1 MTTISGLYET
11 SSHELTLLESL
22 DLVGRKSDLR
32 QLLKWLKLSKSG
44 QTKTVLIT
52 GDPGIGKSALMD
64 AMIQVTR
71 KCGYGRVLD
80 LRRLKYESPE
90 KLYLDIID
98 RFEHESEQILD
109 HAYRAVA
116 ELTEELGI
124 YWSMADFVEALTLVQ
139 LPFSTGE
146 SKSMPPQEQLNR
158 KIRNDLS
165 AFKKLVPGIQKTIDR
180 IEFLMSDPWLQ
191 VAKAFKR
198 GDATPVANALALS
211 KLIQERRAAGLSLA
225 DEVSSLWEE
234 GTSEEEQ
241 PEITTES
248 SEAVPDKASVA
259 EESATSPVAETQG
272 SEVQGDE
279 ELEEPPQEPE
289 TEPSP
294 RPSYQTRPASALQKP
309 TFQEAFRRKKN
320 NNDLVHHLFQLFQ
333 FVSMTVQCNDG
344 VLLVAIDDWDDVML
358 LGETQRE
365 ALKGFLSR
373 LFEELAFR
381 KSSQRI
387 QGMLLCLCARNEGL
401 SYSLGSALYNG
412 CQHKLLLSGLD
423 ESARRAFFLEPFQAV
438 NIELQTSVFQRISA
452 LTHGNPFWLIRL
464 RQFILDWA
472 QTNQVET
479 IGESDFLDLGIYT
492 LEDLLEYN
500 FCRVKLSFLEE
511 EDVFLRI
518 LGRFIHVVQQ
528 RAFCVPEI
536 IEDIHTTLDVSQDLI
551 FQALRGLFINGF
563 VVEAPAEAKPLTAG
577 DDPVYQFQSRLILD
591 FLRRKT
597 SVLQQDVSVEEKL
610 VYLKKIIP
618 LSLKAGELDRQ
629 KTLEILAMNEAFGND
644 DIPRFLEA
652 TFLEHVNSLD
662 PKVRVAAINN
672 LSTLPSEKTIQV
684 LLSCLS
690 DADPDV
696 REHVARNLASLV
708 DQSIRS
714 RSHTYD
720 DMIVE
725 ALTGRLHDESES
737 VRVEMYGVLA
747 QYQWNSGLIPLF
759 VDGLSDGSEAV
770 RLKALEALLQFEPK
784 PAALKKHLL
793 TALED
798 ASTPVRKI
806 ACQALSHYLNAD
818 TLEALVKV
826 LLQDPEAEVR
836 AMAAQVMGP
845 TESKRPLEALK
856 KALHKDPDEDVRIA
870 VARSLGKWNG
880 WPVDPVE
887 RIFLDFIKQGQYE
900 SPTVL
905 WMCVH
910 SLSLMGET
918 HLAMDAL
925 AQLREYATN
934 EIVTVSIDIAA
945 RKVAER
951 MNQVQNQLEV
961 PRLNSTSTAE
971 AELDPEIAPAHF
983 GIIGE
988 REPVGSAGPRPE

>member
-71 KCGYGRVLD
+71 QCGYGRVLD
-80 LRRLKYESPE
+80 LRKLKYESPE
-90 KLYLDIID
+90 KLYLDILD
-98 RFEHESEQILD
+98 RFEREAEQILD

-124 YWSMADFVEALTLVQ
+124 YWSMTDFVEALTLVQ
-139 LPFSTGE
+139 LPFSAGE

-165 AFKKLVPGIQKTIDR
+165 AFKKLIPGIQKTIDR

-198 GDATPVANALALS
+198 GDATPVSNALALS

-225 DEVSSLWEE
+225 DEGPVWEE
-234 GTSEEEQ
+234 DE
-241 PEITTES
+241 PENEVS
-248 SEAVPDKASVA
+248 AVVA
-259 EESATSPVAETQG
+259 EESPAPQPAPAESQAFVEQG
-272 SEVQGDE
+272 AEETDESEKRFD
-279 ELEEPPQEPE
+279 EPE
-289 TEPSP
+289 EEAPVV
-294 RPSYQTRPASALQKP
+294 RPSYQTRPPSALKKP
-309 TFQEAFRRKKN
+309 TFQESFRRKKN
-320 NNDLVHHLFQLFQ
+320 NNDLVQHLFQLFQ

-423 ESARRAFFLEPFQAV
+423 ESARRAFFLEPFQAA
-438 NIELQTSVFQRISA
+438 NIELQSSVFERISA

-528 RAFCVPEI
+528 RAFCVPEV
-536 IEDIHTTLDVSQDLI
+536 IEDIHTTMEVSQDLI
-551 FQALRGLFINGF
+551 FQALRGLFVNGF
-563 VVEAPAEAKPLTAG
+563 VVEAPSEAKPPTAG

-652 TFLEHVNSLD
+652 TFLEHVNSPD

-759 VDGLSDGSEAV
+759 VDGLSDSSEAV

-784 PAALKKHLL
+784 PSALKKHLL

-798 ASTPVRKI
+798 PSTPVRKI

-845 TESKRPLEALK
+845 AESKRPLEALK
-856 KALHKDPDEDVRIA
+856 KALYKDPDEDVRIA

-951 MNQVQNQLEV
+951 MSQVQNQLDV
-961 PRLNSTSTAE
+961 PRLNSASAAE
-971 AELDPEIAPAHF
+971 SELDPEVAPAHF